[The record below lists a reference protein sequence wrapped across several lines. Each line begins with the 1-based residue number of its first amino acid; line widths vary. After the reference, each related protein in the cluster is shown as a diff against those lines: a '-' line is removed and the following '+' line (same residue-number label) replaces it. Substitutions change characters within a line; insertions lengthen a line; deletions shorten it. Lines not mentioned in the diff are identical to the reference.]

1 MQAQQNFVNEPLK
14 GLRCIPESEQHLE
27 VDFRENS
34 RAGEGR
40 GEEYV
45 VYTGLGL
52 CGYSVHG
59 SHHKVDSLLV
69 SLCNGEHQLLEEGRI
84 MMPNSSM

>member
-1 MQAQQNFVNEPLK
+1 MQAPQNLVDEPLK
-14 GLRCIPESEQHLE
+14 GLRCIPESERHLE

-45 VYTGLGL
+45 V
-52 CGYSVHG
+52 
-59 SHHKVDSLLV
+59 
-69 SLCNGEHQLLEEGRI
+69 
-84 MMPNSSM
+84 

>member
-1 MQAQQNFVNEPLK
+1 MVLVLLLTCTGNQEVIYVVIAKMQAQQNFVNEPLK
-14 GLRCIPESEQHLE
+14 GLRCIPESERHLE

-45 VYTGLGL
+45 V
-52 CGYSVHG
+52 
-59 SHHKVDSLLV
+59 
-69 SLCNGEHQLLEEGRI
+69 
-84 MMPNSSM
+84 